1 VIIGATKASQLEDNL
16 KALEFEIP
24 PELTT
29 RLELVSRPEV
39 QFPYSFF
46 GSEIQGMIH
55 GGASVGRK
63 PSGYAPNHLIQADG
77 AGVS

>member
-1 VIIGATKASQLEDNL
+1 
-16 KALEFEIP
+16 LEFDIP
-24 PELTT
+24 TELAN
-29 RLELVSRPEV
+29 RLETVSRPEL

-55 GGASVGRK
+55 GGVAVGNQPAGYK
-63 PSGYAPNHLIQADG
+63 PDILIQSAG